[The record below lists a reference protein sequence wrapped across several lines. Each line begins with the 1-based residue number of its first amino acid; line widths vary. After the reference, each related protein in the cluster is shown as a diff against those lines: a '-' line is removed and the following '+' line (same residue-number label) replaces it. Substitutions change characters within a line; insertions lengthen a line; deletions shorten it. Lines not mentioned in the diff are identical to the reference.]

1 MVIAIMGW
9 ISISRWL
16 EDVAFQVF
24 DFQMLIME
32 IMEIMEISNRKLRQ
46 FGFWIIHWDQSGF
59 RGQLI
64 FFQKAS
70 SKTGWTMV

>member
-1 MVIAIMGW
+1 
-9 ISISRWL
+9 
-16 EDVAFQVF
+16 VF